1 MSCDFRILIL
11 SVYLLL
17 SGCQSAYYATME
29 KVGVHKRDILV
40 SRVESANES
49 QKQAQQQFKSTLGQ
63 LSAMIDFDGGD
74 LLAQYEAMQQ
84 QYEQSAEIAEEVSAR
99 INAIENVARALFEE
113 WQDEIEQFTN
123 AKLKRQSQQKLR
135 ETESRYKTLI
145 RSMHKA
151 EDRMQPVLAALKD
164 NTLYLKHNLNA
175 KAIGALQGEYKSIKY
190 DIEKLVV
197 EMNSAITQS
206 QKFINALE
214 VS

>member
-1 MSCDFRILIL
+1 MSCDFRFFIL

-40 SRVESANES
+40 SRVESANKS
-49 QKQAQQQFKSTLGQ
+49 QKQAQQQLKSTLGQ

-99 INAIENVARALFEE
+99 INAIENVAGALFEE
-113 WQDEIEQFTN
+113 WQDESEQFTN
-123 AKLKRQSQQKLR
+123 VKLKRQSQQKLR
-135 ETESRYKTLI
+135 ETASRYKTLI

-175 KAIGALQGEYKSIKY
+175 KAIGALQGEYKSIKH

>member
-49 QKQAQQQFKSTLGQ
+49 QKQAQQQF
-63 LSAMIDFDGGD
+63 
-74 LLAQYEAMQQ
+74 
-84 QYEQSAEIAEEVSAR
+84 EQSAEIAEEVSAR
-99 INAIENVARALFEE
+99 INAIENVAGALFEE
-113 WQDEIEQFTN
+113 WQDESEQFTN

-135 ETESRYKTLI
+135 ETASRYKTLI

-164 NTLYLKHNLNA
+164 NTLYLKLNLNA
-175 KAIGALQGEYKSIKY
+175 KAIGALQGEYKSIKH